1 MKAAIRA
8 GTPPSGDNIRCMA
21 APTKTETL
29 TGEFKLHAILLGGAL
44 AVMWILEIADLLIF
58 GGGLDAYGIRPRS
71 IEGLSGIL
79 LAPFLHGGFIHLA
92 GNSIPFLIFGSLVLF
107 HEIKDFVVTSALA
120 ILVGGLG
127 AWLLGGAGTV
137 HIGASGLVFGYFG
150 YLLLR
155 GYFRRSIGAII
166 LSLVLAV
173 SYGWMLFGLLP
184 FQSGAISWQ
193 GHLFGFLGG
202 ALSAYLLRGPD
213 AAPKRGSRAV

>member
-1 MKAAIRA
+1 
-8 GTPPSGDNIRCMA
+8 MA

-137 HIGASGLVFGYFG
+137 HIGASG
-150 YLLLR
+150 
-155 GYFRRSIGAII
+155 IGAII